1 MQKSV
6 QIGSSEIV
14 KNTFLHISWKRAFIL
29 TASGVV
35 QPFKIFF
42 HSILG
47 FTPSPISR
55 PFISSRWLYEWRRT
69 KGNEP
74 VARFLHVSLW
84 LARNFP
90 TNIDR
95 ARKDIERSFSTINY
109 RFPWANSRKRRIY
122 AISQNWRQFFMG
134 LSCYRSWISS
144 QHCQSSCGST
154 RR

>member
-29 TASGVV
+29 TASGRRSTF
-35 QPFKIFF
+35 QDF
-42 HSILG
+42 S
-47 FTPSPISR
+47 
-55 PFISSRWLYEWRRT
+55 FIPYWALHRARFLAPLFPQGDCMSDAEL

-95 ARKDIERSFSTINY
+95 ARKDTERSFSSINY

-122 AISQNWRQFFMG
+122 AILQNWRQFFMG

-144 QHCQSSCGST
+144 
-154 RR
+154 

>member
-14 KNTFLHISWKRAFIL
+14 KNTFLYISWKRAFIL

-55 PFISSRWLYEWRRT
+55 PFNLFPQGDCMSDAEL

-74 VARFLHVSLW
+74 IARFLHVSLW

-122 AISQNWRQFFMG
+122 AILQNWRQFFMG

-144 QHCQSSCGST
+144 
-154 RR
+154 